1 MRAYRVLTDE
11 EKARM
16 WRLFN
21 PPFSLSVA
29 MIARRFK
36 TGYASTWAA
45 TAGRKREEDA
55 KKTNME

>member
-1 MRAYRVLTDE
+1 MLTKE
-11 EKARM
+11 EKDKM

-29 MIARRFK
+29 VIARRFK
-36 TGYASTWAA
+36 TGYQSAWAA